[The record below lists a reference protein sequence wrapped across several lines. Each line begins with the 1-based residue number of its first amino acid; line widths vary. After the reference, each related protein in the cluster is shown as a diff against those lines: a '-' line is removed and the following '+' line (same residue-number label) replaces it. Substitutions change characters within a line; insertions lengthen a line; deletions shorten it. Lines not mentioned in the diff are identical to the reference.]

1 MVLGFLDKVDFD
13 KYAQAV
19 DECVTIKPE
28 GRISQVIGLIAQGDS
43 LGMGIGSLCSIIN
56 DQGDVIKAE
65 VVGFKKEKALFMPY
79 GDIRGISLG
88 AKIIPISATPLVGVS
103 DQLLGR
109 VVDGMGNPIDGK
121 GIVEYTQEYNLYGKP
136 IGPMERAPIKEPLD
150 VGVAAINSMITLGK
164 GQRMAIMA
172 GSGVGKSIL
181 MGMMTKHTSADV
193 VVIGLIGER
202 GREVKD
208 FINETLGEEGLKR
221 AVVVAATSDSSP
233 LVRIRG
239 AYLATTIA
247 EYFRDQ
253 GKHVL
258 LMMDSI
264 TRFAMSSRDV
274 GLAAGEPPTSRGYT
288 PSFFVQIPILLERAG
303 NMENGGSITGIYT
316 VLVEGDDLNDPVGDT
331 VRSIVDGHIVL
342 SRELAN
348 KGHYPAIDVLASISR
363 VMRDVTTQEH
373 TAVRDRAAGVVSS
386 YKNAEDMITIGAY
399 IDGSDPDV
407 DEAKRL
413 MPGINQLLKQDMN
426 QKIDMASSVDGL
438 KNALKSKSESTQS
451 GKVKPDKV
459 KE

>member
-1 MVLGFLDKVDFD
+1 MTMGLDHLDKIDFH
-13 KYAQAV
+13 KYFKAV
-19 DECVTIKPE
+19 EQCVTIQPE
-28 GRISQVIGLIAQGDS
+28 GRISQVIGLIAEGDS
-43 LGMGIGSLCSIIN
+43 LGMGIGGLCSIIN
-56 DQGDVIKAE
+56 DHGQEIKAE

-88 AKIIPISATPLVGVS
+88 ARIIPVTATSLVGVS

-109 VVDGMGNPIDGK
+109 VIDGMGTLIDGK
-121 GIVEYTQEYNLYGKP
+121 GEIEYTQEYNLYGKP
-136 IGPMERAPIKEPLD
+136 MGPLEREPIKEALD

-164 GQRMAIMA
+164 GQRVAIMS
-172 GSGVGKSIL
+172 GSGVGKSVL

-208 FINETLGEEGLKR
+208 FINDTLGEEGLKR
-221 AVVVAATSDSSP
+221 AVVVAATSDSPP

-253 GKHVL
+253 GKDVL
-258 LMMDSI
+258 LMVDSI

-342 SRELAN
+342 SRDLAN

-363 VMRDVTTQEH
+363 VMRDVSRKDH
-373 TAVRDRAAGVVSS
+373 VVVRDRAVSVLSS
-386 YKNAEDMITIGAY
+386 YRSAEDMITIGAY

-407 DEAKRL
+407 DEAKHL
-413 MPGINQLLKQDMN
+413 MPGIVQFLRQDMN
-426 QKIDMASSVDGL
+426 RKVDMKSSINGL
-438 KNALKSKSESTQS
+438 KNAL
-451 GKVKPDKV
+451 GIKPDK
-459 KE
+459 

>member
-1 MVLGFLDKVDFD
+1 MTMGLEHLNKIDFH
-13 KYAQAV
+13 KYSKAV
-19 DECVTIKPE
+19 EQCVTIQPE
-28 GRISQVIGLIAQGDS
+28 GRISQVIGLIAEGDS
-43 LGMGIGSLCSIIN
+43 LGMGIGGLCSIIN
-56 DQGDVIKAE
+56 DHGQEIKAE

-88 AKIIPISATPLVGVS
+88 ARIIPIMATPLVGVS

-109 VVDGMGNPIDGK
+109 VIDGMGTLIDGK
-121 GIVEYTQEYNLYGKP
+121 GEIEYTQEYNLYGKP
-136 IGPMERAPIKEPLD
+136 MGPLEREPIKESLD

-164 GQRMAIMA
+164 GQRVAIMS
-172 GSGVGKSIL
+172 GSGVGKSVL

-208 FINETLGEEGLKR
+208 FINDTLGEEGLKR
-221 AVVVAATSDSSP
+221 AVVVAATSDSPP

-253 GKHVL
+253 GKDVL
-258 LMMDSI
+258 LMVDSI

-303 NMENGGSITGIYT
+303 NMENGGSITGVYT

-342 SRELAN
+342 SRDLAN
-348 KGHYPAIDVLASISR
+348 RGHYPAIDVLASISR
-363 VMRDVTTQEH
+363 VMRDVSQKDH
-373 TAVRDRAAGVVSS
+373 VVVRDRAVSVLAS
-386 YKNAEDMITIGAY
+386 YRSAEDMITIGAY

-407 DEAKRL
+407 DEAKHL
-413 MPGINQLLKQDMN
+413 MPGIVQFLRQDTN
-426 QKIDMASSVDGL
+426 RKVDMQSSVNGL
-438 KNALKSKSESTQS
+438 KKAL
-451 GKVKPDKV
+451 GIKPDKESD
-459 KE
+459 K

>member
-1 MVLGFLDKVDFD
+1 MTLEHLNKIDFH
-13 KYAQAV
+13 KYETAV
-19 DECVTIKPE
+19 DQCVIIRPQ
-28 GRISQVIGLIAQGDS
+28 GRVSQVIGLIAEGDS
-43 LGMGIGSLCSIIN
+43 LGLGIGSLCSIVN
-56 DQGDVIKAE
+56 DHGQEIQAE

-88 AKIIPISATPLVGVS
+88 ARIIPIAASPVVGVS

-121 GIVEYTQEYNLYGKP
+121 GQIEYTQEYNLYGKP
-136 IGPMERAPIKEPLD
+136 MGPMQREQIREPLD

-164 GQRMAIMA
+164 GQRVAIMA
-172 GSGVGKSIL
+172 GSGIGKSVL

-221 AVVVAATSDSSP
+221 AVVVAATSDSPP

-253 GKHVL
+253 GKNVL
-258 LMMDSI
+258 LMVDSI

-342 SRELAN
+342 SRDLAN
-348 KGHYPAIDVLASISR
+348 RGHYPAIDILASISR
-363 VMRDVTTQEH
+363 VMRDVSQKEH
-373 TAVRDRAAGVVSS
+373 VVLRDKAVNVLSS
-386 YKNAEDMITIGAY
+386 FRSAEDMITIGAY

-407 DEAKRL
+407 DEAKHL
-413 MPGINQLLKQDMN
+413 MPGIIQFLRQDMN
-426 QKIDMASSVDGL
+426 RKVDMAASVEGL
-438 KNALKSKSESTQS
+438 RKALGIKP
-451 GKVKPDKV
+451 GK
-459 KE
+459 

>member
-1 MVLGFLDKVDFD
+1 MKHLEKVDFG
-13 KYAQAV
+13 KYLKAV
-19 DECVTIKPE
+19 DQCIPIKPE
-28 GRISQVIGLIAQGDS
+28 GRISQVIGLIAEGDS

-56 DQGDVIKAE
+56 DQGDSVKAE

-79 GDIRGISLG
+79 GDIRGVSLG
-88 AKIIPISATPLVGVS
+88 AKIIPIAASPMVGVS
-103 DQLLGR
+103 DELLGR

-121 GIVEYTQEYNLYGKP
+121 GSIEYTREYNLYGKP
-136 IGPMERAPIKEPLD
+136 IGPMDRTPINEPLD
-150 VGVAAINSMITLGK
+150 VGVGAVNSMMTLGR
-164 GQRMAIMA
+164 GQRVAIMS

-208 FINETLGEEGLKR
+208 FVNDTLGENGLKR
-221 AVVVAATSDSSP
+221 AVVVAATSDAPP

-239 AYLATTIA
+239 AYLATTLA

-253 GKHVL
+253 GKNVL
-258 LMMDSI
+258 LMVDSI

-303 NMENGGSITGIYT
+303 NMENSGSITGIYT

-342 SRELAN
+342 SRDLAN
-348 KGHYPAIDVLASISR
+348 KGYYPAIDVLASISR
-363 VMRDVTTQEH
+363 VMTDVTTKEH
-373 TAVRDRAAGVVSS
+373 AQLRNRALGVVSS
-386 YKNAEDMITIGAY
+386 YKNAEDMISIGAY

-407 DEAKRL
+407 DEAKIL
-413 MPGINQLLKQDMN
+413 MPGINQFFMQDINQRMDMGSSINGLKEALQN
-426 QKIDMASSVDGL
+426 KSAQKI
-438 KNALKSKSESTQS
+438 E
-451 GKVKPDKV
+451 
-459 KE
+459 

>member
-1 MVLGFLDKVDFD
+1 MIQEHLDKIDFD
-13 KYAQAV
+13 KYDKAV
-19 DECVTIKPE
+19 ENCITIRPE
-28 GRISQVIGLIAQGDS
+28 GRVSQVIGLIAEGDS
-43 LGMGIGSLCSIIN
+43 LGLGIGSLCSIIN
-56 DQGDVIKAE
+56 DQGQEIKAE
-65 VVGFKKEKALFMPY
+65 VVGFKKEKALLMPY

-88 AKIIPISATPLVGVS
+88 ARIIPVAASQKVGVS

-109 VVDGMGNPIDGK
+109 VVDGMGIPIDGK
-121 GIVEYTQEYNLYGKP
+121 GEIEYTKEYSLYGKP
-136 IGPMERAPIKEPLD
+136 MGPMQREQIKEPLD

-164 GQRMAIMA
+164 GQRVAIMA
-172 GSGVGKSIL
+172 GSGVGKSVL

-208 FINETLGEEGLKR
+208 FINDTLGEEGLKR
-221 AVVVAATSDSSP
+221 AVVVAATSDSPP

-253 GKHVL
+253 GKNVL
-258 LMMDSI
+258 LMLDSI

-342 SRELAN
+342 SRDLAN
-348 KGHYPAIDVLASISR
+348 KGYYPAIDVLASVSR
-363 VMRDVTTQEH
+363 VMRDVSRKDH
-373 TAVRDRAAGVVSS
+373 VVVRDKAASVISAFRS
-386 YKNAEDMITIGAY
+386 AEDMITIGAY

-413 MPGINQLLKQDMN
+413 MPGITKFLRQDMN
-426 QKIDMASSVDGL
+426 RKVDIQSSIDGL
-438 KNALKSKSESTQS
+438 KNALGIKTNK
-451 GKVKPDKV
+451 K
-459 KE
+459 

>member
-1 MVLGFLDKVDFD
+1 MEHLNKIDFH
-13 KYAQAV
+13 KYFKAV
-19 DECVTIKPE
+19 DRCVTMQPE
-28 GRISQVIGLIAQGDS
+28 GRISQVVGLIAQGDS

-56 DQGDVIKAE
+56 DHGHEIKAE

-88 AKIIPISATPLVGVS
+88 ARIIPIAATPLVGVS

-109 VVDGMGNPIDGK
+109 VIDGMGMPIDGK
-121 GIVEYTQEYNLYGKP
+121 GEIEYTQEYNLYGKP
-136 IGPMERAPIKEPLD
+136 IGPMEREPIKEPLD

-164 GQRMAIMA
+164 GQRVAIMS
-172 GSGVGKSIL
+172 GSGVGKSVL

-208 FINETLGEEGLKR
+208 FINDTLGEEGLKR
-221 AVVVAATSDSSP
+221 AVVVAATSDSPP

-253 GKHVL
+253 GKDVL
-258 LMMDSI
+258 LMVDSI

-342 SRELAN
+342 SRDLAN
-348 KGHYPAIDVLASISR
+348 KGHYPAIDILASISR
-363 VMRDVTTQEH
+363 VMRDVCQKDH
-373 TAVRDRAAGVVSS
+373 VAVRDKAVSVLAAYSS
-386 YKNAEDMITIGAY
+386 AEDMITIGAY

-413 MPGINQLLKQDMN
+413 MPGIVQFLRQGMDRKL
-426 QKIDMASSVDGL
+426 DMASSVDGL
-438 KNALKSKSESTQS
+438 KKAFGIKLK
-451 GKVKPDKV
+451 
-459 KE
+459 

>member
-1 MVLGFLDKVDFD
+1 MRLDHLAKIDFGKYENAIDQSVL
-13 KYAQAV
+13 
-19 DECVTIKPE
+19 IRPE
-28 GRISQVIGLIAQGDS
+28 GRVSQVIGLIAEGDS
-43 LGMGIGSLCSIIN
+43 LGLGIGSLCSIIN
-56 DQGDVIKAE
+56 DQGKGIQAE

-88 AKIIPISATPLVGVS
+88 SRIIPVMATQEIGVS

-109 VVDGMGNPIDGK
+109 VIDGMGNPIDGK
-121 GIVEYTQEYNLYGKP
+121 GGIEYTKAYNLYGKP
-136 IGPMERAPIKEPLD
+136 MGPMQRKPIKEPLD
-150 VGVAAINSMITLGK
+150 VGVSAINSMITLGK
-164 GQRMAIMA
+164 GQRVAIMA
-172 GSGVGKSIL
+172 GSGVGKSVL

-208 FINETLGEEGLKR
+208 FINDTLGEEGLKR
-221 AVVVAATSDSSP
+221 AVVVAATSDSPP

-253 GKHVL
+253 GKDVL
-258 LMMDSI
+258 LMVDSI

-303 NMENGGSITGIYT
+303 NREKGGSITGIYT

-342 SRELAN
+342 SRSLAN
-348 KGHYPAIDVLASISR
+348 QGHYPAIDVLASISR
-363 VMRDVTTQEH
+363 VMRDVSEKEH
-373 TAVRDRAAGVVSS
+373 VVLRNKAVSVISS
-386 YKNAEDMITIGAY
+386 YRSAEDMITIGAY
-399 IDGSDPDV
+399 IDGSDPEV
-407 DEAKRL
+407 DEAKKL
-413 MPGINQLLKQDMN
+413 MPGITQFLRQDMYRRVD
-426 QKIDMASSVDGL
+426 IRSSVDGL
-438 KNALKSKSESTQS
+438 RTALGIK
-451 GKVKPDKV
+451 KPDKQ
-459 KE
+459 ES

>member
-1 MVLGFLDKVDFD
+1 MTLEHLNKIDFH
-13 KYAQAV
+13 KYFKAV
-19 DECVTIKPE
+19 DQCVTIQPE
-28 GRISQVIGLIAQGDS
+28 GRISQVVGLIAQGDS
-43 LGMGIGSLCSIIN
+43 LGLGIGSLCSIIN
-56 DQGDVIKAE
+56 DHGREIKAE

-88 AKIIPISATPLVGVS
+88 ARIIPVASSQKVGVS

-109 VVDGMGNPIDGK
+109 VIDGMGFPIDGK
-121 GIVEYTQEYNLYGKP
+121 GEIHCTKEYDLYGKP
-136 IGPMERAPIKEPLD
+136 IGPMERKPIKEPLD

-164 GQRMAIMA
+164 GQRIAIMA
-172 GSGVGKSIL
+172 GSGVGKSVL
-181 MGMMTKHTSADV
+181 MGMMTKHTGADV

-208 FINETLGEEGLKR
+208 FINDTLGEEGLKR
-221 AVVVAATSDSSP
+221 AVVVAATSDSPP

-253 GKHVL
+253 GKNVL
-258 LMMDSI
+258 LMVDSI

-342 SRELAN
+342 SRNLAN
-348 KGHYPAIDVLASISR
+348 RGHYPAIDILASISR
-363 VMRDVTTQEH
+363 VMRDVSQKDH
-373 TAVRDRAAGVVSS
+373 VVLRDKAISVLSAYTS
-386 YKNAEDMITIGAY
+386 AEDMITIGAY
-399 IDGSDPDV
+399 IDGSDPEV
-407 DEAKRL
+407 DEAKKL
-413 MPGINQLLKQDMN
+413 MPGIIQFLRQDMN
-426 QKIDMASSVDGL
+426 RKMDMASSVEGL
-438 KNALKSKSESTQS
+438 K
-451 GKVKPDKV
+451 KVLGIKFK
-459 KE
+459 K